1 MHLIEQ
7 GHTGRIFYL
16 RIHPNEDLVQSLEKA
31 FMDAGLTRALVR
43 GGLGSL
49 AHGCVAVGPDKRED
63 MPGPAVE
70 ILHLSGEISS
80 EAGQNP
86 QALLTGAVL
95 DTFGAIH
102 AGEFVTGRN
111 PACMTIEVVMEEW
124 VVEQS
129 FEY

>member
-1 MHLIEQ
+1 MHRIEQ

-31 FMDAGLTRALVR
+31 FMEAGLTRALVR
-43 GGLGSL
+43 SGLGSL
-49 AHGCVAVGPDKRED
+49 AHCCVAVGPDTHED

-80 EAGQNP
+80 DATQNP
-86 QALLTGAVL
+86 RARLMGAVL

-129 FEY
+129 FEF